1 MTEREKQLLLKYLC
15 AILPYDV
22 NAKGNYDVFDDN
34 GNVVKMEATGT
45 VVWVSK
51 EYATIG
57 FEGIYYSI
65 NCRIDTVKPYLRPIS
80 CMTEEEVD
88 TLFNVLKIDEKRG
101 DWLKVNDIGI
111 IRLFTEAGK
120 DFYEIAA
127 AFDYLNSIRVDYRG
141 LIEKGLALEAPEGMY
156 KIVSTRV

>member
-1 MTEREKQLLLKYLC
+1 MMTEQEKELLLKDLC
-15 AILPYDV
+15 GRLSYGV
-22 NAKGNYDVFDDN
+22 KGEVETTDGNGKEIKDEGVLNSVFINEYGTAYICIEGMEYELDD
-34 GNVVKMEATGT
+34 
-45 VVWVSK
+45 
-51 EYATIG
+51 
-57 FEGIYYSI
+57 F
-65 NCRIDTVKPYLRPIS
+65 KPYLRPIS
-80 CMTEEEVD
+80 CMTDDEVD

-156 KIVSTRV
+156 EIK